1 MMAKKSTRPNLK
13 LLTFLG
19 IGLVVSVLGLGIS
32 FFYAL
37 YSAQIDSR
45 QEFLTQQTALA
56 SRGLE
61 VELERFQTEVQSYFS
76 YLNSLET
83 KQEGFDQSLN
93 QSSRRLFNMFPQ
105 LIDTLWVKVGEE
117 TISFSMT
124 PRNDFI
130 AETSSVNFREDL
142 RPDQYFIAEE
152 KSEVQLI
159 FSLNIQAFTKEFVSN
174 FYLNPGGKKFL
185 ISHAELQDLNP
196 GGVGT
201 IELDESDFQRIV
213 NDVEIGLKGTYQVSW
228 KELNGPQVQGVL
240 VQYPLSFDLVRGR
253 SSLIFLIPTE
263 SLTSGIYSTYIFFFV
278 GIVILLGLTVVFFLV
293 SLFNNIN
300 SKKEIE
306 SNLQKI
312 SGLFDQ
318 QNLLLKELRGFVF
331 FIDSEFKVSHVSEE
345 FESITGLSIE
355 QFIQTF
361 SSKSHQSS
369 LSQIKG
375 KMEAA
380 IKDQKQHVNLEF
392 DFEKNQAL
400 KIRLRVFVKLMY
412 QEGKLQGALGIATDI
427 TSQYLSQQK
436 ILANEVSLRNLIK
449 SIPDSIIIYSNDGE
463 ILDLSLQGPDESR
476 DMIRLSLGKNLQEL
490 VDIEQGKELWENF
503 QKARKT
509 GKIQT
514 STVFW
519 KNNSGSPRHFE
530 VRFFPLDE
538 NQMMSI
544 SKDITSQKIW
554 EKGLVEAMEAADQA
568 SRAKS
573 QFLANMSHEI
583 RTPMNGLLGI
593 IDLLENTPMNP
604 IQKQYV
610 DIIKNSGSSLLAI
623 IRDIL
628 DYSKIESGSV
638 EIQNELFNPSLEL
651 QSQVEILHALAKKK
665 DIEVKVNASKETSE
679 LFVQSDRDK
688 INQIIL
694 NLLSNAIKFTPD
706 HGQVEA
712 ILEVEGIEDEMCQ
725 LIYRIKDSGIGIASE
740 NIEKLTEPFFQVE
753 SSNSRSFQG
762 TGLGLAIAKRMVD
775 LMGGEFE
782 IQSEVGKGSVFSFSI
797 WVKKEVA
804 PKESIEKK
812 KITWKE
818 MKEMGTIF
826 PLKILLVEDN
836 ELNLQLMRMMFEQ
849 LGFQFDVAKNGLEA
863 LEMVDAK
870 SYDVVLMDV
879 QMPLMNG
886 LEATKKIRENPKNKN
901 LVIIGLSA
909 NVFEDDQ
916 LRARAAGMDDYITK
930 PIRLAI
936 IAEKLEFYYLK
947 LREEG
952 NISA

>member
-83 KQEGFDQSLN
+83 NQKGFDQSLN

-130 AETSSVNFREDL
+130 AETSSINFREDL
-142 RPDQYFIAEE
+142 RPDQYFRAEE

-213 NDVEIGLKGTYQVSW
+213 NDVEIGLKGTYQVRW

-361 SSKSHQSS
+361 SGKSHQSS

-412 QEGKLQGALGIATDI
+412 EEGRLQGALGIATDI

-568 SRAKS
+568 SKAKS

>member
-13 LLTFLG
+13 LLTSLG

-32 FFYAL
+32 FFFAIYR
-37 YSAQIDSR
+37 AQIDSR

-83 KQEGFDQSLN
+83 NQEGFDQSLN

-130 AETSSVNFREDL
+130 AETSSINFREDL

-240 VQYPLSFDLVRGR
+240 VQYPLSFDLVKGR

-345 FESITGLSIE
+345 FESITGLSID

-361 SSKSHQSS
+361 SGKSHQSS

-412 QEGKLQGALGIATDI
+412 QEGRLQGALGIATDI

>member
-13 LLTFLG
+13 LLTSLG

-32 FFYAL
+32 FFFAIYR
-37 YSAQIDSR
+37 AQIDSR

-76 YLNSLET
+76 YLNSLKT
-83 KQEGFDQSLN
+83 NQEGFDQSLN

-117 TISFSMT
+117 TVSFSMT

-130 AETSSVNFREDL
+130 AETSSINFREDL

-159 FSLNIQAFTKEFVSN
+159 FSLNIQVFTKEFVSN

-331 FIDSEFKVSHVSEE
+331 FIDSAFKVSHVSEE
-345 FESITGLSIE
+345 FESITGLSID

-412 QEGKLQGALGIATDI
+412 LEGRLQGALGIATDI

-490 VDIEQGKELWENF
+490 VDIDQGKELWENF

-706 HGQVEA
+706 HGKVEA

-930 PIRLAI
+930 PIRLVI

>member
-32 FFYAL
+32 FFFAIYR
-37 YSAQIDSR
+37 AQIDSR

-83 KQEGFDQSLN
+83 NQKGFDQSLN

-105 LIDTLWVKVGEE
+105 LIDTLWVKVGEG

-130 AETSSVNFREDL
+130 AETSAINFREDL

-240 VQYPLSFDLVRGR
+240 VQYPLSFDLVKGR

-345 FESITGLSIE
+345 FESITGLSID

-361 SSKSHQSS
+361 SGKPHQSS

-412 QEGKLQGALGIATDI
+412 QEGRLQGALGIATDI

-665 DIEVKVNASKETSE
+665 DIEVKVKASKETSE

-886 LEATKKIRENPKNKN
+886 LEATKKIRENPKNKS

>member
-83 KQEGFDQSLN
+83 NQKGFDQSLN

-130 AETSSVNFREDL
+130 AETSSINFREDL
-142 RPDQYFIAEE
+142 RPDQYFRAEE

-213 NDVEIGLKGTYQVSW
+213 NDVEIGLKGTYQVRW

-263 SLTSGIYSTYIFFFV
+263 SLTSGIYSTYIYFFV

-361 SSKSHQSS
+361 SGKSHQSS

-412 QEGKLQGALGIATDI
+412 QEGRLQGALGIATDI

-568 SRAKS
+568 SKAKS

-638 EIQNELFNPSLEL
+638 EIHNELFNPSLEL

-870 SYDVVLMDV
+870 SYDVLLMDV